1 MENKSVNIEAFLL
14 MAKYDKDIAQLIYSH
29 REKAM
34 DLSGIEFS
42 KSERFLLSALS
53 DNQLKKNIDNLN
65 LKGVSRK
72 SLPSW
77 KKATAVIMLLA
88 SILTTTI
95 VSCPGPVSDGITP
108 DPNITPAPTPTE
120 EPGST
125 STYVEEEILYRNSDD
140 S

>member
-1 MENKSVNIEAFLL
+1 MKNKSVNIEAFLL
-14 MAKYDKDIAQLIYSH
+14 MAKYDNDIAQLVFSH

-34 DLSGIEFS
+34 TLSGIEFS

-53 DNQLKKNIDNLN
+53 DNQLKKNIENLN
-65 LKGVSRK
+65 LKGVSKK

-88 SILTTTI
+88 SILTATI
-95 VSCPGPVSDGITP
+95 ASCPGPVSTGVTP
-108 DPNITPAPTPTE
+108 EPTPTE
-120 EPGST
+120 EPNPT
-125 STYVEEEILYRNSDD
+125 PTDLVEGIMPSNISD